1 MIKVLVTED
10 SSVIRSYLEQV
21 LNNDPELTV
30 VGTAC
35 NGLEAVEK
43 AAELKPDVI
52 TMDIHMPGMDG
63 FEATRKIMET
73 NPVPIVIC
81 SASWDPTEVSKTFRS
96 MEAGAVAALEK
107 PRGFSHTDSDDS
119 LRQLIDTVKAM
130 SSVKVVRRWARLR
143 KKETV
148 ITSHHVHTGHKK
160 RSGRKTYKI
169 VAVGSSTGGP
179 LALQSLLSN
188 IDRDFPV
195 PIVIVQHIAPGF
207 LTGLADWLGKTT
219 KYDVKIAENNENIL
233 PRKAYLAPDRFHMLI
248 TKDFKVKLISGE
260 SRDRLCPSVA
270 HLFKSIGDEFGMS
283 GVGVLLTGMGRD
295 GAAELKEMHDKGALT
310 FAQDEDSCIV
320 FGMPGEAVALGAADK
335 VLPCPDIA
343 EELNKMLID
352 NDAEFRDKEKKRVI
366 THTNQ

>member
-10 SSVIRSYLEQV
+10 SSVIRSYLEHV
-21 LNNDPELTV
+21 LNSDPELTV
-30 VGTAC
+30 VGTAR

-81 SASWDPTEVSKTFRS
+81 SASWDPSEVSKTFRS

-107 PRGFSHTDSDDS
+107 PRGFSHPDGEESV
-119 LRQLIDTVKAM
+119 RQLIDTVKAM

-143 KKETV
+143 KKDTAV
-148 ITSHHVHTGHKK
+148 TPHHVHRVHGKK
-160 RSGRKTYKI
+160 GNHNEYKI

-179 LALQSLLSN
+179 LALQNLLSN
-188 IDRDFPV
+188 IEVDFPV

-207 LTGLADWLGKTT
+207 LTGLVDWLDKTT
-219 KYDVKIAENNENIL
+219 NYKVRIAENNEKLL
-233 PRKAYLAPDRFHMLI
+233 PGTAYLAPDKFQMAVTGDLRI
-248 TKDFKVKLISGE
+248 KLSRGE

-270 HLFKSIGDEFGMS
+270 HLFKSVGDVFGRF
-283 GVGVLLTGMGRD
+283 GVGVILTGMGRD
-295 GAAELKEMHDKGALT
+295 GAAELREMHDKGALT

-320 FGMPGEAVALGAADK
+320 FGMPGEAVALGAVDN
-335 VLPCPDIA
+335 VLSCPEIA
-343 EELNKMLID
+343 KELNKIFLPKLKTLQNMDHI
-352 NDAEFRDKEKKRVI
+352 EK
-366 THTNQ
+366 